1 MLKSLLS
8 VVLLSNFLAVTVLA
22 QNAPAKQNSK
32 PQLYTLSARASE
44 IDSRVKAHPEINF
57 FLEKDGKPADLERA
71 AVDTRVHSE
80 GRLVIWLM
88 GYNQELAERCAGYGL
103 NFIQV
108 HYANGWF
115 GKLSP
120 KAGEDDQ
127 FLGNIRLEAAT
138 GQDVSPAV
146 EIPRPDSVAER
157 AIQFVNYLAKKNPQG
172 HWGQFLTS
180 DKKDLLWDKVT
191 LAGSSHGSTTSAR
204 FAKEQRV
211 DRVVLFCGPRD
222 QLEVW
227 QALPSATPANRY
239 FAFSHILDGGWTGD
253 HYCRSW
259 ELLGLHEY
267 GPIIDVDKVPAPFQN
282 TRRLITG
289 ADVGGNAKRAHSSV
303 VPGRSAVKDKSGHYI
318 HEAVWKYLFMHPVAE
333 VGEKT
338 AEDPSCR
345 KDLRTPVTN
354 KK

>member
-1 MLKSLLS
+1 MLKPFLS
-8 VVLLSNFLAVTVLA
+8 VALLMTFLAAPALA
-22 QNAPAKQNSK
+22 QKSSAKRDSSPK
-32 PQLYTLSARASE
+32 LYTLSARASE
-44 IDSRVKAHPEINF
+44 IDPRVKAHPEINF
-57 FLEKDGKPADLERA
+57 FLEKDGKPADIERA
-71 AVDTRVHSE
+71 AVDTRVPSE

-88 GYNQELAERCAGYGL
+88 GYNQELAERCTSYGL

-115 GKLSP
+115 AKLSP
-120 KAGEDDQ
+120 QAGDDDQ

-138 GQDVSPAV
+138 GKDVSKAV

-157 AIQFVNYLAKKNPQG
+157 AIQFVKYLAKKNPQG
-172 HWGQFLTS
+172 HWDQFLTP

-204 FAKEQRV
+204 FAKDQRV

-259 ELLGLHEY
+259 EMLGLHEY
-267 GPIIDVDKVPAPFQN
+267 GPIIDVDQVSAPYQN
-282 TRRLITG
+282 SRRLITG

-303 VPGRSAVKDKSGHYI
+303 VPGRSAVKDAKGHYI
-318 HEAVWKYLFMHPVAE
+318 HEDVWKYLFMHPVAE

-345 KDLRTPVTN
+345 KDLRTPAAS